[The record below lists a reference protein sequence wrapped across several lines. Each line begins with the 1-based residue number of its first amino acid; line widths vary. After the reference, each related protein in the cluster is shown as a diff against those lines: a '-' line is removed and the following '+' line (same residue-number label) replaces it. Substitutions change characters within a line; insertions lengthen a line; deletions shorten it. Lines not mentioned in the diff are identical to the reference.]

1 MKRLIVTCMVMAVL
15 PLSMMAQDDMYFT
28 PTKAQKQ
35 AIKAQREAYE
45 ARTIDDTYYSG
56 SDRNVDEYNRRG
68 LYRGKWTFDNDSIGN
83 DVIEFHGTKDTSSVA
98 MDYVDRVER
107 GYYDDDDY
115 YYSRR
120 MSRWGDYYLSDP
132 WLFDR
137 WYWGHSPY
145 WYAHWGWYDP
155 WFDPFYD
162 PFWGPGWSWGWH
174 AGWGWNHW
182 GWYDPFWGPG
192 WGPHWGVVARPVA
205 THNHGGSFP
214 GTANHGSSFAGTS
227 NHGGRISQN
236 SAMSHG
242 GYNPSKDNG
251 AAIRATR
258 GFSDARS
265 RGTIDSNGHNSAF
278 GGAYNSFG
286 GGSRG
291 NFGGNSSFGGS
302 HSGGSFGGGHSGGF
316 GGGHSGGGGFGNS
329 RGGRR

>member
-35 AIKAQREAYE
+35 AVKAQREAYE
-45 ARTIDDTYYSG
+45 ARMVDDTYYSG
-56 SDRNVDEYNRRG
+56 SDRSVDEYNRRG

-98 MDYVDRVER
+98 MDYVDNVER

-132 WLFDR
+132 WLYDR

-162 PFWGPGWSWGWH
+162 PFWGPGWGWGWN

-192 WGPHWGVVARPVA
+192 WGPHWGVVARPLA
-205 THNHGGSFP
+205 TRNHGGSSF
-214 GTANHGSSFAGTS
+214 GHTGNHNGL
-227 NHGGRISQN
+227 ISQN

-265 RGTIDSNGHNSAF
+265 RGTFDNSGHSSAF
-278 GGAYNSFG
+278 GGSRNGFDGGSRSNFGGGSSFG
-286 GGSRG
+286 GGS
-291 NFGGNSSFGGS
+291 
-302 HSGGSFGGGHSGGF
+302 GSFGGGHSGGGF
-316 GGGHSGGGGFGNS
+316 GGGHSGGGGFGGS
-329 RGGRR
+329 HGGRR